1 MRGSLLIRRH
11 FLDSVL
17 EQRICFYSHTARIDF
32 KTKADWRESQ
42 LLLRTSFPLDIQSN
56 EADFEIQFGNVKR
69 PVHQNT
75 TWDQARFEVCAHKW
89 MDLSEYGYGAAVL
102 NDCKY
107 GCDIHDSV
115 MSLTL
120 IKSGIF
126 PDPQA
131 DQGLHEFTYSLYP
144 HRGDFRRGRVI
155 QEAYDLNCPLT
166 VQKQSGIKKG
176 EWSFLQISEENIFAD
191 TVKKA
196 EEGDDLIIRLYEAY
210 GMRTRVHLVFPLFSD
225 FDAAVCDLM
234 EQTDQKT
241 QSFVS
246 ETELVQ
252 KGQTLEFEMKPY
264 EIFSIRLTPKC
275 CR

>member
-1 MRGSLLIRRH
+1 MCH
-11 FLDSVL
+11 
-17 EQRICFYSHTARIDF
+17 
-32 KTKADWRESQ
+32 
-42 LLLRTSFPLDIQSN
+42 
-56 EADFEIQFGNVKR
+56 
-69 PVHQNT
+69 
-75 TWDQARFEVCAHKW
+75 HKW
-89 MDLSEYGYGAAVL
+89 LDVAENGYGVSVL

-191 TVKKA
+191 IK
-196 EEGDDLIIRLYEAY
+196 R
-210 GMRTRVHLVFPLFSD
+210 RTED
-225 FDAAVCDLM
+225 Y
-234 EQTDQKT
+234 
-241 QSFVS
+241 
-246 ETELVQ
+246 
-252 KGQTLEFEMKPY
+252 LEM
-264 EIFSIRLTPKC
+264 
-275 CR
+275 

>member
-1 MRGSLLIRRH
+1 M
-11 FLDSVL
+11 
-17 EQRICFYSHTARIDF
+17 
-32 KTKADWRESQ
+32 
-42 LLLRTSFPLDIQSN
+42 
-56 EADFEIQFGNVKR
+56 KR
-69 PVHQNT
+69 PVHKNT

-89 MDLSEYGYGAAVL
+89 MDLSEYGYGAAIL

-144 HRGDFRRGRVI
+144 HRGDFRRGGVI
-155 QEAYDLNCPLT
+155 LEAYDLNCPLII
-166 VQKQSGIKKG
+166 QRENGIKT
-176 EWSFLQISEENIFAD
+176 ESWSFLRIAEENIFTD

-210 GMRTRVHLVFPLFSD
+210 GMRTRVHLELPLLPD
-225 FDAAVCDLM
+225 FEAAVCDLM
-234 EQTDQKT
+234 EQTDLKT
-241 QSFVS
+241 ISFVP
-246 ETELVQ
+246 ETELCR

-264 EIFSIRLTPKC
+264 EIFSIRLTPKVC
-275 CR
+275 TGK

>member
-1 MRGSLLIRRH
+1 M
-11 FLDSVL
+11 
-17 EQRICFYSHTARIDF
+17 
-32 KTKADWRESQ
+32 
-42 LLLRTSFPLDIQSN
+42 
-56 EADFEIQFGNVKR
+56 
-69 PVHQNT
+69 
-75 TWDQARFEVCAHKW
+75 
-89 MDLSEYGYGAAVL
+89 
-102 NDCKY
+102 
-107 GCDIHDSV
+107 
-115 MSLTL
+115 
-120 IKSGIF
+120 
-126 PDPQA
+126 
-131 DQGLHEFTYSLYP
+131 
-144 HRGDFRRGRVI
+144 I
-155 QEAYDLNCPLT
+155 QEAYDLNCHLA

-241 QSFVS
+241 QSSVS

-252 KGQTLEFEMKPY
+252 KGQILEFEMKPY

>member
-1 MRGSLLIRRH
+1 M
-11 FLDSVL
+11 
-17 EQRICFYSHTARIDF
+17 
-32 KTKADWRESQ
+32 
-42 LLLRTSFPLDIQSN
+42 
-56 EADFEIQFGNVKR
+56 
-69 PVHQNT
+69 
-75 TWDQARFEVCAHKW
+75 
-89 MDLSEYGYGAAVL
+89 
-102 NDCKY
+102 
-107 GCDIHDSV
+107 
-115 MSLTL
+115 
-120 IKSGIF
+120 
-126 PDPQA
+126 
-131 DQGLHEFTYSLYP
+131 
-144 HRGDFRRGRVI
+144 I

-225 FDAAVCDLM
+225 FDAAICDLM

>member
-1 MRGSLLIRRH
+1 MSS
-11 FLDSVL
+11 D
-17 EQRICFYSHTARIDF
+17 
-32 KTKADWRESQ
+32 
-42 LLLRTSFPLDIQSN
+42 RTETERN
-56 EADFEIQFGNVKR
+56 
-69 PVHQNT
+69 
-75 TWDQARFEVCAHKW
+75 
-89 MDLSEYGYGAAVL
+89 
-102 NDCKY
+102 
-107 GCDIHDSV
+107 
-115 MSLTL
+115 
-120 IKSGIF
+120 
-126 PDPQA
+126 
-131 DQGLHEFTYSLYP
+131 
-144 HRGDFRRGRVI
+144 
-155 QEAYDLNCPLT
+155 
-166 VQKQSGIKKG
+166 KKG

>member
-1 MRGSLLIRRH
+1 M
-11 FLDSVL
+11 
-17 EQRICFYSHTARIDF
+17 
-32 KTKADWRESQ
+32 
-42 LLLRTSFPLDIQSN
+42 
-56 EADFEIQFGNVKR
+56 
-69 PVHQNT
+69 
-75 TWDQARFEVCAHKW
+75 
-89 MDLSEYGYGAAVL
+89 
-102 NDCKY
+102 
-107 GCDIHDSV
+107 
-115 MSLTL
+115 
-120 IKSGIF
+120 
-126 PDPQA
+126 
-131 DQGLHEFTYSLYP
+131 
-144 HRGDFRRGRVI
+144 I
-155 QEAYDLNCPLT
+155 QEAYDLNCPLA

-241 QSFVS
+241 QSSVS

-252 KGQTLEFEMKPY
+252 KGQILEFEMKPY

>member
-1 MRGSLLIRRH
+1 MQETY
-11 FLDSVL
+11 D
-17 EQRICFYSHTARIDF
+17 E
-32 KTKADWRESQ
+32 
-42 LLLRTSFPLDIQSN
+42 N
-56 EADFEIQFGNVKR
+56 
-69 PVHQNT
+69 
-75 TWDQARFEVCAHKW
+75 CA
-89 MDLSEYGYGAAVL
+89 
-102 NDCKY
+102 
-107 GCDIHDSV
+107 
-115 MSLTL
+115 
-120 IKSGIF
+120 
-126 PDPQA
+126 
-131 DQGLHEFTYSLYP
+131 
-144 HRGDFRRGRVI
+144 
-155 QEAYDLNCPLT
+155 LT
-166 VQKQSGIKKG
+166 VIKKKKKKKG